1 MYEGKS
7 SLYSCES
14 FLLTDFNSYSA
25 VNGYATPVSSLLL
38 IANQG
43 FPSYSGSSAERNND
57 LRVAFSRLT
66 LAFHDGGIPGDEM
79 VICPLESGTLTRWQ

>member
-7 SLYSCES
+7 SLYSYES

-38 IANQG
+38 ITNQS
-43 FPSYSGSSAERNND
+43 FPSYSGSSVEPNND
-57 LRVAFSRLT
+57 LRVAFSSLT

-79 VICPLESGTLTRWQ
+79 VICPLESGTLAGWQ